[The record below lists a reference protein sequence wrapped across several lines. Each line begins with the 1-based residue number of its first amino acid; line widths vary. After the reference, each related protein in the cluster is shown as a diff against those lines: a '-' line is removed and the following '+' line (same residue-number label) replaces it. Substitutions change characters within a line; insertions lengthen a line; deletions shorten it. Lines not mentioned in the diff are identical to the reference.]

1 MKDIKEYVMR
11 TLVEL
16 YKFRKDI
23 NHQRT
28 VMLKY
33 IDGKI
38 EALTGVLEEIEDLE
52 KKRNKDDERM
62 V

>member
-28 VMLKY
+28 VMLRY

-38 EALTGVLEEIEDLE
+38 EALTGVLEFIEELE
-52 KKRNKDDERM
+52 KQNDKDI
-62 V
+62 